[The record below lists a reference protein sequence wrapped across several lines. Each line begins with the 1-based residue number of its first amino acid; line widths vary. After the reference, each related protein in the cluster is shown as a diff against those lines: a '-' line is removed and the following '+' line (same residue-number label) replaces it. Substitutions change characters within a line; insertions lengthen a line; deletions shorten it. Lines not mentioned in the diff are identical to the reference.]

1 MKPFAKRLLAAVS
14 AAAIILT
21 TIPAVHADNAAP
33 AEEQF
38 AAVDVWAREELIPA
52 MVRSVPAAAP
62 LTRQGLSTLV
72 MNSYKSITGLT
83 NEDLGEP
90 VRVFTD
96 CDDTDVLNA
105 CRLELIPG
113 VTAGIFAPTGNVT
126 RQDFWT
132 IAANLL
138 EAVGYPYISDI
149 HMDLRSYADADQV
162 TGTAEQSLKA
172 LLYLGIVTAEK
183 GSSLSPANA
192 ITAEE
197 AVAILDAVE
206 GFYTEW
212 AEDPVEPQC
221 CLGEDIAAYALNYV
235 GCRYVR
241 GGQGPSKFDCS
252 GFVYYVYKHFGYSLK
267 PGARNQWSILDERIS
282 KSELQPGDLV
292 FFSRGGQSSRI
303 FHVGIYIG
311 DGQFVHAANSR
322 KGVIVSSLSEAW
334 YANRYH
340 GAKRVI
346 G

>member
-1 MKPFAKRLLAAVS
+1 MKSFAKRFLALVS
-14 AAAIILT
+14 AAAITLT
-21 TIPAVHADNAAP
+21 IIPAVHADNA
-33 AEEQF
+33 EQF
-38 AAVDVWAREELIPA
+38 ASVDVWAREELVPA

-83 NEDLGEP
+83 DEDLGEP
-90 VRVFTD
+90 VRMFTD
-96 CDDTDVLNA
+96 CDDTDALNA

-113 VTAGIFAPTGNVT
+113 VTAGIFAPMGNVT

-132 IAANLL
+132 TAADLL
-138 EAVGYPYISDI
+138 EAVGYPYIDDI
-149 HMDLRSYADADQV
+149 HMDLSVYSDADQISD
-162 TGTAEQSLKA
+162 AARQPLQA
-172 LLYLGIVTAEK
+172 LLYLEAVTAEE
-183 GSSLSPANA
+183 GAALSPNDA

-197 AVAILDAVE
+197 AVSILDAIVH
-206 GFYTEW
+206 FYGEW
-212 AEDPVEPQC
+212 VEDPEEPKC
-221 CLGEDIAAYALNYV
+221 CLGEDIAAYALKYV

-241 GGQGPSKFDCS
+241 GGQGPNKFDCS

-292 FFSRGGQSSRI
+292 FFSRGGKSSRI
-303 FHVGIYIG
+303 FLVGIYIG

-322 KGVIVSSLSEAW
+322 KGVIVTDLDDAW

-340 GAKRVI
+340 GAKRAI